1 MYKFFAFLD
10 RMKYINR
17 WSLMHSTKTEN
28 IAEHSLQVAQIA
40 HALATISN
48 LYFDGKVDAN
58 SVAVKA
64 VFHETSEVL
73 TGDLPTPIKYFNPA
87 ISTAYKA
94 LEAQSNQ
101 KLLSH
106 LPDQMQE
113 VYQPILCD
121 HDDLEYKFVKYADKI
136 SAYVKCID
144 ELKLS
149 NKEFVKA
156 KDSILQEIN
165 NFKSPEVDFFMEN
178 FVTAYQ
184 LSLDE
189 LD

>member
-28 IAEHSLQVAQIA
+28 IAEHSAQVAHIA
-40 HALATISN
+40 HALATISK

-64 VFHETSEVL
+64 LFHETSEVL

-87 ISTAYKA
+87 ISSAYKD

-106 LPDQMQE
+106 LPVEMQK
-113 VYQPILCD
+113 VYTPILMTKD
-121 HDDLEYKFVKYADKI
+121 EEYKFVKYADKI
-136 SAYVKCID
+136 SALIKCID

-149 NKEFVKA
+149 NKEFAKA
-156 KDSILQEIN
+156 QQSILAEIKA
-165 NFKSPEVDFFMEN
+165 FKSPEVDYFMDN
-178 FVTAYQ
+178 FVSAYR